1 MFEKGGKSGSGA
13 GMPQALPKVLLI
25 SLRGFWPAGSPPN
38 ELFAFSHGCSPL
50 DASGWTKIA
59 PKSFLW
65 RKIMASISDTLN
77 SVNTLLGDV
86 VRFGIGLA
94 GALLVVQIIF
104 PESLD
109 IIGNVTGVVSRFT
122 SGGLTGLITLLLFMT
137 FMRR

>member
-1 MFEKGGKSGSGA
+1 
-13 GMPQALPKVLLI
+13 
-25 SLRGFWPAGSPPN
+25 
-38 ELFAFSHGCSPL
+38 
-50 DASGWTKIA
+50 
-59 PKSFLW
+59 
-65 RKIMASISDTLN
+65 MASISDTLN

-109 IIGNVTGVVSRFT
+109 IIGNVTGVVTRFT